1 MNENINFYLLL
12 FLKYRQ
18 AFMVSKSVRPSVCPY
33 ICLSSTIFCN
43 KKIEKTIVILTKTF
57 IAFVPYIPTYI
68 IYGYLVTQF
77 VENL

>member
-1 MNENINFYLLL
+1 MKIYKFL
-12 FLKYRQ
+12 FVIVFKIQ
-18 AFMVSKSVRPSVCPY
+18 AGIHGIKVRPSVCPY